1 MTQPDRPYAPPAPPP
16 AGGQPV
22 AYGPSAYGP
31 PGHGPVGSNGG
42 FPPGYPIP
50 AWVRVRPDPMPAGPV
65 EYQHLVRGG
74 RYKWWRPL
82 LTLLLCAGFDL
93 VVQVI
98 AGFGVGAVSVAAGAD
113 VRQVVRQLS
122 DTSTMG
128 PLTFSVVI
136 IGLVGLIPSAM
147 FASWIVNGVRP
158 RYLASVAGGFRWRW
172 LGRCLLITVPVFLIY
187 LGLQFVT
194 GWSNGPRP
202 AHWGILL
209 IMVIVGIPFQ
219 SAGEEYAF
227 RGLVLQNVGAW
238 FKNPR
243 IGLVAAMIPSMILFA
258 LAHGSHDPWVF
269 SDLAIFALSSCVA
282 AWRTGGLEASIALHA
297 SNNVLLM
304 IATLLFG
311 GWNAAFVSSNTV
323 GSPIEP
329 LSTLVVNGVC
339 VALIL
344 WQARRVRLQRRY
356 QPQQQ
361 LSPAPGQPLAGPGYA
376 GS

>member
-1 MTQPDRPYAPPAPPP
+1 MSAP
-16 AGGQPV
+16 
-22 AYGPSAYGP
+22 
-31 PGHGPVGSNGG
+31 GG
-42 FPPGYPIP
+42 FGPGYPVP
-50 AWVRVRPDPMPAGPV
+50 AWARVKDPMPTLPV
-65 EYQHLVRGG
+65 EYQQLVRGG
-74 RYKWWRPL
+74 RYAWWRPL
-82 LTLLLCAGFDL
+82 LTLLLCVAFDL
-93 VVQVI
+93 VVQVV
-98 AGFGVGAVSVAAGAD
+98 AGFAVGAIAVLTGTDVSE
-113 VRQVVRQLS
+113 VVRKLS
-122 DTSTMG
+122 DTSSMG

-172 LGRCLLITVPVFLIY
+172 LLRCLMITVPVFVIY
-187 LGLQFVT
+187 LGLQLVT
-194 GWSNGPRP
+194 GWGSSGRP
-202 AHWGILL
+202 QDWGILL
-209 IMVIVGIPFQ
+209 IMVIIGIPFQ

-227 RGLVLQNVGAW
+227 RGLILQNVGAW

-243 IGLVAAMIPSMILFA
+243 IGLIIAIIPSMIFFA

-269 SDLAIFALSSCVA
+269 SDLAIFALSSCIA

-297 SNNVLLM
+297 TNNVLLM

-311 GWNAAFVSSNTV
+311 GWNDAFVSSATV

-344 WQARRVRLQRRY
+344 WQARRVRLQRLYHPR
-356 QPQQQ
+356 PQMV
-361 LSPAPGQPLAGPGYA
+361 SRPTPANPPRWQ
-376 GS
+376 

>member
-1 MTQPDRPYAPPAPPP
+1 
-16 AGGQPV
+16 
-22 AYGPSAYGP
+22 
-31 PGHGPVGSNGG
+31 
-42 FPPGYPIP
+42 
-50 AWVRVRPDPMPAGPV
+50 
-65 EYQHLVRGG
+65 
-74 RYKWWRPL
+74 
-82 LTLLLCAGFDL
+82 
-93 VVQVI
+93 
-98 AGFGVGAVSVAAGAD
+98 
-113 VRQVVRQLS
+113 
-122 DTSTMG
+122 MG

-172 LGRCLLITVPVFLIY
+172 LLRCLMITVPIFLIF
-187 LGLQFVT
+187 LALQFVT
-194 GWSNGPRP
+194 GWSSGPRP
-202 AHWGILL
+202 AHWGVLL
-209 IMVIVGIPFQ
+209 IMVIIGIPFQ

-227 RGLVLQNVGAW
+227 RGLLLQNVGAW

-243 IGLVAAMIPSMILFA
+243 VGLVVAMIPSMVLFA

-269 SDLAIFALSSCVA
+269 SDLAIFALSSCIA

-311 GWNAAFVSSNTV
+311 GWDDAFVSSNTI

-356 QPQQQ
+356 QPVPHQLPSQQVPPM
-361 LSPAPGQPLAGPGYA
+361 SGRPLTGPGYA

>member
-1 MTQPDRPYAPPAPPP
+1 
-16 AGGQPV
+16 
-22 AYGPSAYGP
+22 
-31 PGHGPVGSNGG
+31 
-42 FPPGYPIP
+42 
-50 AWVRVRPDPMPAGPV
+50 MPTGPV

-74 RYKWWRPL
+74 RYVWWRPL

-93 VVQVI
+93 VVQLI
-98 AGFGVGAVSVAAGAD
+98 AGVGVVVISVAAGAD
-113 VRQVVRQLS
+113 VADVLRRLS
-122 DTSTMG
+122 DTSSMG

-147 FASWIVNGVRP
+147 FASWIVNGVWP
-158 RYLASVAGGFRWRW
+158 RYLGSVAGVFRWGW
-172 LGRCLLITVPVFLIY
+172 LLRCLMITVPVFLIF

-194 GWSNGPRP
+194 GWSSGHRP

-209 IMVIVGIPFQ
+209 IMVIIGIPFQ

-227 RGLVLQNVGAW
+227 RGLLLQNVGAW

-243 IGLVAAMIPSMILFA
+243 VGLVVAMIPSMVLFA

-269 SDLAIFALSSCVA
+269 SDLAIFALSSCIA

-311 GWNAAFVSSNTV
+311 GWDDAFVSSNTV

-344 WQARRVRLQRRY
+344 WQARRVRLQRLY
-356 QPQQQ
+356 QPRQQQ
-361 LSPAPGQPLAGPGYA
+361 LPAAPGQPLAGPGYA